1 MYLNHRQESEPEPWS
16 VVTRSCTLNVFHSP
30 KEKVSEHN
38 PGSDHVDHRNVIM
51 NLVIHKCHFCGD
63 VGHVFQKEPVNELQQ
78 SIFLDFLL
86 FLVSFH
92 NCEINLWNTANN
104 MAQKATY
111 KMK

>member
-16 VVTRSCTLNVFHSP
+16 VVTRSCTLNVFHSL

-38 PGSDHVDHRNVIM
+38 PGSDYVDHRNVIM

-78 SIFLDFLL
+78 SIFSRLSRNLRLL
-86 FLVSFH
+86 FLNSFVSCFFPQ
-92 NCEINLWNTANN
+92 LWN
-104 MAQKATY
+104 KFVKY
-111 KMK
+111 C